1 MVHPLVVDILNAQG
15 HIPTA
20 PDGGVPGGTSS

>member
-1 MVHPLVVDILNAQG
+1 VVDILNAQG

>member
-1 MVHPLVVDILNAQG
+1 VHPLVVDILNAQG
-15 HIPTA
+15 RIPTG